1 MNSLPKTVT
10 RHRRGC
16 DLNPGP
22 SAPESSTLST
32 RSSLYIA
39 NSWIGTSAA
48 IAVRNTAG
56 NHWRDASCIFP
67 YIPVANCELN
77 RRRSTASDSRPL
89 VYHSDRQA
97 LSVTVRLH
105 RSINQSISLLLYG
118 SSDYTNKPRHS
129 QTSRPP
135 SATCGAGSMK
145 RSGVRLYPSVCP
157 SVCPNRS
164 TATTPDGGFADE
176 RPAAND
182 FGRQLR
188 TPCAGAEQQT
198 PRAASR

>member
-1 MNSLPKTVT
+1 MGVNSLPKTVT

-67 YIPVANCELN
+67 YIPVANCQLN

-105 RSINQSISLLLYG
+105 PINRSVYCYMAARITPINHDIHKRR
-118 SSDYTNKPRHS
+118 DR
-129 QTSRPP
+129 RPP
-135 SATCGAGSMK
+135 
-145 RSGVRLYPSVCP
+145 L
-157 SVCPNRS
+157 
-164 TATTPDGGFADE
+164 
-176 RPAAND
+176 
-182 FGRQLR
+182 
-188 TPCAGAEQQT
+188 AE
-198 PRAASR
+198 PGL